1 MKIFY
6 GDDYEYEIEPDYVD
20 MYDFLRKKLLECSKE
35 DLIEEILQCDSSV
48 EELVLWYKE
57 DFIDYW
63 RENNG

>member
-6 GDDYEYEIEPDYVD
+6 GDDYEYEIESDYVD

-57 DFIDYW
+57 EFLEYW